1 MSYPPEV
8 RRRALDLLAV
18 GEPVKKVAVDL
29 GLSERT
35 LYQWRRRYLPQLRHQ
50 RFFPDTESELGAARR
65 RITEL
70 ETEVA
75 VLRRATEL
83 LRDATSPKDDSRQY
97 A

>member
-1 MSYPPEV
+1 M
-8 RRRALDLLAV
+8 RRQALDLLAD

-35 LYQWRRRYLPQLRHQ
+35 LYQWRRRYLPPARHQ
-50 RFFPDTESELGAARR
+50 RYLPDAGTELRAARR

-75 VLRRATEL
+75 VLRRTTEL
-83 LRDATSPKDDSRQY
+83 LREALSPKDGSRQY

>member
-8 RRRALDLLAV
+8 RRQALDLLVV

-35 LYQWRRRYLPQLRHQ
+35 LYQWQRRYLPQLRHQ
-50 RFFPDTESELGAARR
+50 RYFPDAGTELRAARR

>member
-8 RRRALDLLAV
+8 RRQALDLLAV

-50 RFFPDTESELGAARR
+50 RYFPDAGTELTAARR
-65 RITEL
+65 RISEL

-83 LRDATSPKDDSRQY
+83 LRDAMSPKDDSRQY